1 MLFGLC
7 PVKFLCHP
15 HGGTWW
21 RWPRRKRKNG
31 GRTPKHWI
39 SHKQIGKLLRENSKL
54 KWAFCTVS
62 AIPEKNLQTVVK
74 KLRKS
79 FNHTASRNVLSKSG
93 GRNSKR
99 WGFYKKW
106 KNGRSPNALSHEQL
120 ACCCADLV
128 EANMEF
134 ACNKAW
140 ELHKNIYKVKETYI
154 QACEL
159 KR

>member
-1 MLFGLC
+1 MALA
-7 PVKFLCHP
+7 KEEAKK
-15 HGGTWW
+15 WW
-21 RWPRRKRKNG
+21 Q
-31 GRTPKHWI
+31 TPKHWI

-79 FNHTASRNVLSKSG
+79 FNHTASRNVLPKSG

-120 ACCCADLV
+120 ACCADLV

-134 ACNKAW
+134 ARKKAW
-140 ELHKNIYKVKETYI
+140 ELHKNVFQVKETYI